1 MTNNFV
7 YIVYYYDPSMGKEEV
22 LFAFDTFTQAEDL
35 ANKINAERGDAY
47 KTHFVRSLR
56 YFKQEDTDDDRC

>member
-22 LFAFDTFTQAEDL
+22 LYAFDSFAQAEDL
-35 ANKINAERGDAY
+35 ANKINAERDDGHR
-47 KTHFVRSLR
+47 THFVRSLR
-56 YFKQEDTDDDRC
+56 YFKQEQTYADAT

>member
-1 MTNNFV
+1 
-7 YIVYYYDPSMGKEEV
+7 MGREDV
-22 LFAFDTFTQAEDL
+22 LFAFDSFAQAEDL